1 MEHVDHDGII
11 KEINGAEIKVSII
24 SKAACASCAIQNVCN
39 PSDAKEKI
47 FSLRSNNANE
57 FNVGERVKLTVSS
70 GKGLLA
76 VFLSYI
82 LPVVIIFAILIIALA
97 AGLGEAFSAL
107 IALSATAIYF
117 LILFLTRKKAES
129 SFNFSI
135 HKQ

>member
-11 KEINGAEIKVSII
+11 KEINGNEIKVSII
-24 SKAACASCAIQNVCN
+24 SIAACASCAIQNVCN

-47 FSLRSNNANE
+47 FSIRSKNANE
-57 FNVGERVKLTVSS
+57 FNIGEKVKLTVSA

-82 LPVVIIFAILIIALA
+82 LPVIIIFAFIIVALT
-97 AGLGEAFSAL
+97 LGMGEGISAL
-107 IALSATAIYF
+107 VALGATAIYF
-117 LILFLTRKKAES
+117 LIIFLTRKKAEE

>member
-1 MEHVDHDGII
+1 MEHVDHDGIV
-11 KEINGAEIKVSII
+11 KEINGNEIKVSII
-24 SKAACASCAIQNVCN
+24 SIAACASCAIQNVCN

-47 FSLRSNNANE
+47 FSIRSKNANE
-57 FNVGERVKLTVSS
+57 FNIGEKVKLTVSA

-82 LPVVIIFAILIIALA
+82 LPVIIIFAFIIVALT
-97 AGLGEAFSAL
+97 LGMGEGISAL
-107 IALSATAIYF
+107 VALGATAIYF
-117 LILFLTRKKAES
+117 LIIFLTRKKAAE